1 MDERMV
7 LPARSSLFQSPS
19 KPKIEHILHTCASLL
34 IKKDLIDNWRSEAPQ
49 VDHIASLINRN
60 KHCVCNDIVI
70 ADIIMASCARSVTTM
85 LAAVL

>member
-1 MDERMV
+1 MIAIEMKEIEYD
-7 LPARSSLFQSPS
+7 SLHF
-19 KPKIEHILHTCASLL
+19 ASLL

-70 ADIIMASCARSVTTM
+70 ADIILVSCASGSSIRRN
-85 LAAVL
+85 